1 MKVRLKD
8 VITAGIAS
16 LFLFPVV
23 FVVVLLATGTIHI
36 EMGEGS
42 AGKDGLVQF
51 LETYHPKQDSSDSEQ
66 SKLFE
71 AIKLRDKNLELR
83 ETRLQEEI
91 ERLENIKMEND
102 VLKKEIGQHR
112 DRIEKLV
119 GESKE
124 LSDERLD
131 ALAQVYGN
139 MKPTEAAPILLSLKD
154 DDIVGIVKRIPEVR
168 SQAKLMAAL
177 GAMSNERAA
186 VITKKLGWKNDG
198 TLR

>member
-1 MKVRLKD
+1 MKLRLKD
-8 VITAGIAS
+8 VITAAIAS

-23 FVVVLLATGTIHI
+23 FFVVLLTTGAIHI
-36 EMGEGS
+36 EMGEGTDS
-42 AGKDGLVQF
+42 KDGLVKF
-51 LETYHPKQDSSDSEQ
+51 LETYNPKQDSSDSEQ
-66 SKLFE
+66 TKLFE
-71 AIKLRDKNLELR
+71 AIKVRELDLKKR
-83 ETRLQEEI
+83 EERLKEEI

-102 VLKKEIGQHR
+102 VLKKEIAQHR

-124 LSDERLD
+124 LSDARLD

-154 DDIVGIVKRIPEVR
+154 DDIVGIVRRIPEVR

-186 VITKKLGWKNDG
+186 VITKKLGWKNEN